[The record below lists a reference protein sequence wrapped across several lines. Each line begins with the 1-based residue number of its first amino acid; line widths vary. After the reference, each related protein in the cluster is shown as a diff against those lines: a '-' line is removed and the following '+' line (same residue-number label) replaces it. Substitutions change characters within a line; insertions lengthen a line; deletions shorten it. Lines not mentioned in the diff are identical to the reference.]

1 MAWHPATIVRILGPV
16 AILACGGGQKPAP
29 PKEPV
34 VTEVKKPPPP
44 PPETE
49 EDRERKRR
57 AEATQII
64 PDGSSCLPAELRNAK
79 GPRLELAAI
88 GSEAVVC
95 AIDQERTRLLGPIG
109 CWTIE
114 VAGPHPGALTYQA
127 AAPLPG
133 RGIAV
138 MLDDRCAR
146 GYCLPKD
153 AAVPADPVALMAW
166 NLDGSKV
173 AVLAGDTVH
182 VFDAS
187 LKAHEAS
194 FSIRGDKGVASE
206 PTAVHWNGDA
216 IFVEASDGASSPV
229 WVFRPDG
236 TPLGPIEVLGGKEK
250 VPLSTRT
257 GSFVL
262 LDKGR
267 VGISEQGFSTLT
279 IYEIDSGK
287 RSKLVRKVPASS
299 CKKDEAEAL
308 WRDPNAN
315 ASARCKD
322 FVAKNYAHL
331 VGADAVAGTKNLL
344 VLLRGPRLGE
354 LAVID
359 AKTLAERKTI
369 KMPWCDTAGGGEKAS
384 STSPE
389 PSGGG
394 PAPAAAPAPVAAPA
408 PPPAPPARAAKKGG
422 KKTDDPDS
430 GGQ

>member
-29 PKEPV
+29 PKEPHIA
-34 VTEVKKPPPP
+34 EVKKPPPP

-64 PDGSSCLPAELRNAK
+64 PDGSSCLPTELRNAK

-114 VAGPHPGALTYQA
+114 VAGAHPGALTYQA

-187 LKAHEAS
+187 TKAHESS

-216 IFVEASDGASSPV
+216 IFVEANDGTSSPV

-250 VPLSTRT
+250 VPLSTRN

-267 VGISEQGFSTLT
+267 VGISEQGFATLT

-287 RSKLVRKVPASS
+287 RSKLVRKVPASP

-308 WRDPNAN
+308 WHD
-315 ASARCKD
+315 ASAPASAKCKD
-322 FVAKNYAHL
+322 FISKNYAHL

-359 AKTLAERKTI
+359 AKTLAERKTL
-369 KMPWCDTAGGGEKAS
+369 KMPWCDGAGGGGDKAS
-384 STSPE
+384 STE
-389 PSGGG
+389 
-394 PAPAAAPAPVAAPA
+394 APAAAPPPAAAAPA
-408 PPPAPPARAAKKGG
+408 RAEKAAEKPAKKAAKS
-422 KKTDDPDS
+422 KTDDPDS